1 MFAIFV
7 VTCIVAFLGY
17 RLRSLTL
24 SGAILTI
31 VTGVLIGLSFGWFG
45 LYLLGVFFSTSS
57 FASKYR
63 SRDKQNVDEI
73 VEKTGARDAIQVLA
87 NGGVGILCAL
97 GYLLTDNLVYL
108 YMYIVSI
115 AAATSDTW
123 GSEFGVL
130 AKRKPRFMFTFR
142 EVEPGTSGAVSTF
155 GTVMS
160 ILGAFVIVCSS
171 LLFVELDMAL
181 LLALW
186 GIGLSGSVIDTL
198 LGATVQRKFRC
209 TVCGKLTEKNIH
221 HQVPT
226 TYVSG
231 WRVLGNDAVN
241 FLSVLGATSICFLV
255 FG

>member
-1 MFAIFV
+1 MLTV
-7 VTCIVAFLGY
+7 VTG
-17 RLRSLTL
+17 T
-24 SGAILTI
+24 
-31 VTGVLIGLSFGWFG
+31 LIGYAFGWFG

-57 FASKYR
+57 LASKYR
-63 SRDKQNVDEI
+63 SRDKKEVDEI
-73 VEKTGARDAIQVLA
+73 VEKTGARDAVQVLA

-97 GYLLTDNLVYL
+97 GYMISGDHVYM

-130 AKRKPRFMFTFR
+130 SNRKPRFMFTFKR
-142 EVEPGTSGAVSTF
+142 VEPGTSGAVSTF

-160 ILGAFVIVCSS
+160 MFGALLIVSS
-171 LLFVELDMAL
+171 TLLFIELDVAL
-181 LLALW
+181 FFALC

-209 TVCGKLTEKNIH
+209 TVCGKLTEKKIH
-221 HQVPT
+221 HRVPT

-231 WRVLGNDAVN
+231 WRFLGNDAVN
-241 FLSVLGATSICFLV
+241 FISVFGATVICFFV
-255 FG
+255 FR